1 MHAGDNS
8 HFQRQPKGH
17 ARTGVL
23 RTGDFRTNITMQ
35 GDLQEAQTHT
45 VQFNVTNN
53 PASNNPI
60 RTEAIITWF
69 VGGNTVIRRV
79 SVGDGTSVSGTGN
92 SVHVQIVDRTVDAG
106 FGAPNGVEYTVS
118 VQVAKGVRAAIQQPP
133 ILVPI
138 PGAFIIPP
146 LGGLNEI
153 LVPVPDDTGIISVLV
168 TAYAFGLTT
177 IPNCSVSHND
187 GIVIQKIYNP
197 TVYED
202 WIPLAPGAT
211 VIHLQNRYPGAPGD
225 PSIFFSV
232 TFGID
237 G

>member
-1 MHAGDNS
+1 
-8 HFQRQPKGH
+8 
-17 ARTGVL
+17 
-23 RTGDFRTNITMQ
+23 MQ

-106 FGAPNGVEYTVS
+106 PGAPNGVEYTVS
-118 VQVAKGVRAAIQQPP
+118 CQVAKGVRPTVQMPA

-138 PGAFIIPP
+138 PGIYSVPP
-146 LGGLNEI
+146 LSAI
-153 LVPVPDDTGIISVLV
+153 SVPVPDDTGVISVLI
-168 TAYAFGLTT
+168 TAMLSPFSGTFMTT
-177 IPNCSVSHND
+177 IPQAHVDHLNN
-187 GIVIQKIYNP
+187 GISTKAYNP
-197 TVYED
+197 TVYTD
-202 WIPLAPGAT
+202 WVPLSPGTTEIILNNHFPVAP
-211 VIHLQNRYPGAPGD
+211 PGFA
-225 PSIFFSV
+225 IFYSV

>member
-1 MHAGDNS
+1 
-8 HFQRQPKGH
+8 
-17 ARTGVL
+17 
-23 RTGDFRTNITMQ
+23 MQ

-106 FGAPNGVEYTVS
+106 PGAPNGVEYTVS
-118 VQVAKGVRAAIQQPP
+118 CQVAKGVRPTVQMPA

-138 PGAFIIPP
+138 PGVYAVPAAGQII
-146 LGGLNEI
+146 
-153 LVPVPDDTGIISVLV
+153 VPVPDDTGIISVLV
-168 TAYAFGLTT
+168 TAWVDLMTT
-177 IPNCSVSHND
+177 IPQAHVTHENN
-187 GIVIQKIYNP
+187 GILTKAYNP
-197 TVYED
+197 TVYTD
-202 WIPLAPGAT
+202 WVPLSPGAT
-211 VIHLQNRYPGAPGD
+211 NIHLVNSFAPLG
-225 PSIFFSV
+225 STIFYSV